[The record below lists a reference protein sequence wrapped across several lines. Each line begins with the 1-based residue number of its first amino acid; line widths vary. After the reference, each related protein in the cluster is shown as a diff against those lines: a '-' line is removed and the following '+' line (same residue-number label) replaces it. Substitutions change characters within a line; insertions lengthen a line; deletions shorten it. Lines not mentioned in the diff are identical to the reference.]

1 MSSHI
6 VKYDNSD
13 TTHFTYRDVEQY
25 GPYHG
30 RGWTSLNGAS
40 LDEEKEGAIYN
51 NTLQVGPLMDISI
64 EFPFNGTAIWVY
76 GSVRPPAT
84 SYAPL
89 TESKYSVI
97 GWDYAGIPAMV
108 PYKAS
113 NVSNPVNNVNFFS
126 VTGMPYKSYTLTIN
140 ITAATADMPYYFD
153 YVAVEEPGPD
163 PSSSVASTA
172 SSSSTSTSVSD
183 ASRTG
188 SSAQSGASTTIA
200 AASSKSSVPKGAI
213 VGASIGGVAL
223 LAGLLLAL
231 LYWYRRRVKVPP
243 EYDYGTVAQ
252 RDTPPDVIPFVNPD
266 QAAAMQQAG
275 DRGLL
280 FVPGLPP
287 PPDSPGPATRS
298 QSPAVLP
305 SRKALALEA
314 ARQSSVDVTPGAGP
328 STGSDRK
335 DPSSF
340 QSPSRSPSH
349 GPSSEAG
356 SSSEPSTEAPMYS
369 HPPPGDLGHT
379 FMDEESP
386 PAYTPS

>member
-13 TTHFTYRDVEQY
+13 ITRFTYRNVEQY

-30 RGWTSLNGAS
+30 RGWSSLNGAS
-40 LDEEKEGAIYN
+40 LDEENQGPIYN
-51 NTLQVGPLMDISI
+51 NTLQVGPLLDISI
-64 EFPFNGTAIWVY
+64 EFPFNGTAVWVY
-76 GSVRPPAT
+76 GSIRPPAT

-126 VTGMPYKSYTLTIN
+126 VTGMPYKSYTLIIN
-140 ITAATADMPYYFD
+140 VTAATADMPYYFD
-153 YVAVEEPGPD
+153 YVAIEVPGPD
-163 PSSSVASTA
+163 QSSTSSSVSPSSASA
-172 SSSSTSTSVSD
+172 SGAFQTT
-183 ASRTG
+183 
-188 SSAQSGASTTIA
+188 SSAQTSASTVA
-200 AASSKSSVPKGAI
+200 AATSKSSVPKGALI
-213 VGASIGGVAL
+213 GAAVGGVAV
-223 LAGLLLAL
+223 LAALLLAL
-231 LYWYRRRVKVPP
+231 LYWCRRRAKVPP
-243 EYDYGTVAQ
+243 EYDYGSVAQ
-252 RDTPPDVIPFVNPD
+252 RDTPPHVIPFVNPD
-266 QAAAMQQAG
+266 QAAAMQQVG

-287 PPDSPGPATRS
+287 PDSPAPSPRL

-305 SRKALALEA
+305 SQKALAREA
-314 ARQSSVDVTPGAGP
+314 ARQSSFDVISGAGP
-328 STGSDRK
+328 LTLSLDRK
-335 DPSSF
+335 DPSQF
-340 QSPSRSPSH
+340 QSASQQETS

-356 SSSEPSTEAPMYS
+356 SSSGPSTGVPMYP
-369 HPPPGDLGHT
+369 HPPPGDIRHILV
-379 FMDEESP
+379 DEEESP